1 MNSKKNRDAF
11 KIALATILLRDG
23 GDRWIRLAAF
33 SSLADGAGEV
43 FARLAAIPAY
53 RNTPQGR
60 KQLQSLANQI
70 GKRNRR
76 SEVAAVLKSL
86 QSLPEKE
93 KPLARAIVVG
103 LTQGAG
109 KNGAALQKQLAGSG
123 SKAAAVLRGLLT
135 AARKTALNEN
145 QSTDARAEAI
155 RSLGLGSF
163 ADGRDALAQSL
174 DLRQPQPVQQAAI
187 DTLGRFDNVSA
198 AALVIDAW
206 PALGPQSRRRA
217 EEMLFSRS
225 VYVTA
230 LLAAIEAKKIRIGE
244 VAVARFTLLKSHP
257 DHTIREAAARLAR
270 QSQQTGRGKIVRAY
284 RRALA
289 LKGDPTRGQAVF
301 KKTCAAC
308 HKIGEVGHAIGPNLL
323 TLRNRGAESILLNV
337 LDPNREVNPQYLNYA
352 VITTDGRTLTG
363 MIAAETATSLTLVRP
378 DNARDT
384 LLRVDVEAL
393 KSSGQS
399 LMPEGMEKDI
409 NPQAMAD
416 LIAYLLSLEK

>member
-1 MNSKKNRDAF
+1 M
-11 KIALATILLRDG
+11 
-23 GDRWIRLAAF
+23 RLAAF

-43 FARLAAIPAY
+43 FARLASLPAY

-60 KQLQSLANQI
+60 GQLQSLANQI
-70 GKRNRR
+70 GRQFRR
-76 SEVAAVLKSL
+76 SEVAALLKSL

-93 KPLARAIVVG
+93 KSLAEAIVVG

-109 KNGAALQKQLAGSG
+109 KNGAALQKQLAGSAG
-123 SKAAAVLRGLLT
+123 TKAADVLRGLLT
-135 AARKTALNEN
+135 AARKTALDEKQPTGN
-145 QSTDARAEAI
+145 RAEAI

-163 ADGRDALAQSL
+163 ADGRDVLVKSL

-187 DTLGRFDNVSA
+187 DTLGRFDNASA

-225 VYVTA
+225 VYVAA
-230 LLAAIEAKKIRIGE
+230 LLAAIEAKKIRTGE
-244 VAVARFTLLKSHP
+244 VAAARFTLLKSHP
-257 DHTIREAAARLAR
+257 DREIREAAARLAK
-270 QSQQTGRGKIVRAY
+270 QSQQTGRGKIVAAY
-284 RRALA
+284 RSALS
-289 LKGDPTRGQAVF
+289 LKGNPTRGAAVF

-323 TLRNRGAESILLNV
+323 TLRNRGAEAILLNV
-337 LDPNREVNPQYLNYA
+337 LDPNREVNPLYLNYA
-352 VITTDGRTLTG
+352 AITTDGRTLTG

-399 LMPEGMEKDI
+399 LMPEGLEKDI

-416 LIAYLLSLEK
+416 LIAYLLSLE